1 MASSVLFEVGSVVL
15 LLGGL
20 IFVHELGHF
29 LVAKAFGVK
38 VVRFSLGF
46 GPRILGFTRGETDYR
61 ISLLPLGGYVKMAG
75 DDPTEELAPEERGR
89 GFLEQAPWKRILIS
103 FAGPAMNLAF
113 PVIAYFAL
121 FALQREQIPAYVGK
135 VLPEMPA
142 AAAGLRPGDRI
153 VEIDGETIHAFS
165 DLQRI
170 VQPSAGKKLSLV
182 VEREGS
188 RLTLAMT
195 PDGWEE
201 SDPLETRVVGRI
213 GMIATS
219 DVAMLALEGPGTAL
233 WDAGLRQ
240 LDLVTHVNE
249 AKVES
254 WEQAEAA
261 LRRAHGEG
269 APVQVR
275 VVRSAPTQVG
285 ALELLLPEAQTFTVA
300 PGGALGMLPTDLSIT
315 HVEPGSAAAAAGLR
329 RGDRLT
335 ALDGAPLRSWTQ
347 LERALMAKKAQPFT
361 LGWAREGTPLTA
373 QLAQESR
380 SLHDPLT
387 DRDVTVYRFGA
398 FQRVPSVRP
407 ELVTVPFRPVLAL
420 SMAVEASW
428 DVGRKIL
435 LGVGKIFTG
444 EIAFKNVGGPLE
456 IFQVTRAAAE
466 AGWEMYLHT
475 MAMISINL
483 GLINLFPVP
492 VLDGGHI
499 VAGLIETVRRRPLS
513 LRAREISNLVG
524 LVLLLTLMAFAIK
537 NDVVRYFFE
546 G

>member
-1 MASSVLFEVGSVVL
+1 MGASVLFEVGSVVL

-75 DDPTEELAPEERGR
+75 DDPSEELEGDERGR

-113 PVIAYFAL
+113 PVFAYFAL
-121 FALQREQIPAYVGK
+121 FALQREQLPAYVGK

-142 AAAGLRPGDRI
+142 FAAGLRPGDRI
-153 VEIDGETIHAFS
+153 VEIDGETLYSFA

-170 VQPSAGKKLSLV
+170 VQPSAGKRLALV
-182 VEREGS
+182 VEREGV
-188 RLTLAMT
+188 RVPLAMT

-201 SDPLETRVVGRI
+201 RDPLETRVIGRI
-213 GMIATS
+213 GMIAAS
-219 DVAMLALEGPGTAL
+219 DVAMVALSGPGTAL
-233 WDAGLRQ
+233 WDAGLRP
-240 LDLVTHVNE
+240 LDLVTHVDE
-249 AKVES
+249 TAVKS
-254 WEQAEAA
+254 WEQADVA
-261 LRRAHGEG
+261 LRQAHGAG
-269 APVQVR
+269 RPVQVR
-275 VVRSAPTQVG
+275 VLRSTAVEVA
-285 ALELLLPEAQTFTVA
+285 ALQLLVPEAQRFTVA
-300 PGGALGMLPTDLSIT
+300 PGGALGLLPTDLTIT

-335 ALDGAPLRSWTQ
+335 ALDERPLLSWTQ
-347 LERALMAKKAQPFT
+347 LERALMEKKAQPFT
-361 LGWAREGTPLTA
+361 LAWVREGAGQQVTLS
-373 QLAQESR
+373 QESR
-380 SLHDPLT
+380 TKLDPLT
-387 DRDVTVYRFGA
+387 DRDVTLFRFGA

-420 SMAVEASW
+420 SMAIEASW

-435 LGVGKIFTG
+435 LGVAKIFTG

-499 VAGLIETVRRRPLS
+499 VAGIIETVRRRPLS